1 MLNVAGQSVNGNVN
15 MLIVVRAGTPMFD
28 SGTTAISGNLHGT
41 IAGPL
46 AGDEGTW
53 TATK

>member
-1 MLNVAGQSVNGNVN
+1 VLRVDGQSVNGNVN
-15 MLIVVRAGTPMFD
+15 MLIVVRAGTPVFA
-28 SGTTAISGNLHGT
+28 SGTIVLGGVKGT

-46 AGDEGTW
+46 AGDQGTW